1 MQIRF
6 RTIELRSPR
15 RVKMKVVP
23 ELPEGYESLSNF
35 VATEVESFAEQVREV
50 LDGDSN
56 GFSGNR
62 YELVSD
68 GKTVYISDT
77 FGEEA
82 ECSLSLEEFDELI
95 QAWVSETQKVR
106 KEDQEENKLLK
117 VFWEIRAKYPEI
129 SRAQYGGLTA
139 DHSEMLECLLLV
151 GSREEMKEMEIS
163 GKAEEIRKTLS
174 DALRRIGWERG
185 KYQVS
190 LSYVE

>member
-1 MQIRF
+1 M
-6 RTIELRSPR
+6 
-15 RVKMKVVP
+15 
-23 ELPEGYESLSNF
+23 
-35 VATEVESFAEQVREV
+35 

-62 YELVSD
+62 YELVFD

-117 VFWEIRAKYPEI
+117 VFWEIRERYPEI

-151 GSREEMKEMEIS
+151 GSREELKEMEIS
-163 GKAEEIRKTLS
+163 GKAEETLS

>member
-1 MQIRF
+1 M
-6 RTIELRSPR
+6 
-15 RVKMKVVP
+15 
-23 ELPEGYESLSNF
+23 
-35 VATEVESFAEQVREV
+35 
-50 LDGDSN
+50 
-56 GFSGNR
+56 
-62 YELVSD
+62 
-68 GKTVYISDT
+68 
-77 FGEEA
+77 
-82 ECSLSLEEFDELI
+82 
-95 QAWVSETQKVR
+95 R

-117 VFWEIRAKYPEI
+117 VFWEIRERYPEI

-139 DHSEMLECLLLV
+139 DHSDMLECLLLV